1 MGALYLPYSSFPK
14 LATSNGHDSE
24 TLIALLGL
32 GSFLGRI
39 IAGGL
44 CSSSKVKPNI
54 LSMIALATAFAATL
68 PLIMAKFLTST
79 EYYILVS
86 VACCFHGFVTGMWIA
101 STASFFIYLLG
112 PSSLDSAISVLTAAR
127 GVPATFFPILMSFLA
142 DHFGNPF
149 VPLYAASILF
159 TVAAI
164 IFLLDIGLM
173 KRQNQASRI

>member
-1 MGALYLPYSSFPK
+1 
-14 LATSNGHDSE
+14 
-24 TLIALLGL
+24 
-32 GSFLGRI
+32 
-39 IAGGL
+39 
-44 CSSSKVKPNI
+44 
-54 LSMIALATAFAATL
+54 MIALATAFAATL